1 RKQYWR
7 LVMAATQD
15 EILAALKTAYN
26 MEVETI
32 VNYLS
37 ISLDLDGVRADFI
50 KQALAA
56 DIQGELNHARQ
67 LGNRIK
73 QLGGSVPG
81 SQQLKMMQS
90 YLQPPGD
97 TTDVVSVIRGVIKAE
112 EEALTLYRKIAKLTD
127 GEDYVTQDL
136 VITIMSDEEGHRQTF
151 QGFLKEYAK

>member
-1 RKQYWR
+1 MPGTR
-7 LVMAATQD
+7 D
-15 EILAALKTAYN
+15 EILAALQKAYN

-37 ISLDLDGVRADFI
+37 ISLDMDGVRADFI

-56 DIQGELNHARQ
+56 DIQGELTHARQ

-81 SQQLKMMQS
+81 SQNLKMSQS
-90 YLQPPGD
+90 YLQPPAD
-97 TTDVVSVIRGVIKAE
+97 STDIVSVIKGVIKAE
-112 EEALTLYRKIAKLTD
+112 EEAVAHYRGIARLTE

-136 VITIMSDEEGHRQTF
+136 VITIMGDEEGHRQTF
-151 QGFLKEYAK
+151 QGYLKEYAK

>member
-1 RKQYWR
+1 
-7 LVMAATQD
+7 MAGSR
-15 EILAALKTAYN
+15 EEVVAALQKAYN

-32 VNYLS
+32 MNYLA

-56 DIQGELNHARQ
+56 DIQGELTHAQQ

-81 SQQLKMMQS
+81 SLNVKLSQS
-90 YLQPPGD
+90 YLQPPSD

-112 EEALTLYRKIAKLTD
+112 EDALAHYRIIAKLAEGD
-127 GEDYVTQDL
+127 DYVTQDL
-136 VITIMSDEEGHRQTF
+136 VITIMADEEGHRQQF
-151 QGFLKEYAK
+151 VGYLKEYAKG

>member
-1 RKQYWR
+1 
-7 LVMAATQD
+7 MAGTRE
-15 EILAALKTAYN
+15 EIVAALMKAYA

-32 VNYLS
+32 INYLS

-56 DIQGELNHARQ
+56 DIQGELTHAQQ

-81 SQQLKMMQS
+81 SMNVKLTQS
-90 YLQPPGD
+90 YLQPPKD
-97 TTDVVSVIRGVIKAE
+97 TTDVVSVIKGVIRAE
-112 EEALTLYRKIAKLTD
+112 EEALAHYRSIAKLTE

-136 VITIMSDEEGHRQTF
+136 VITIMSDEEGHRQQF
-151 QGFLKEYAK
+151 VGYLKEYAKG

>member
-1 RKQYWR
+1 
-7 LVMAATQD
+7 MPATRE
-15 EILAALKTAYN
+15 EILAALQRAYN

-37 ISLDLDGVRADFI
+37 ISLDMDGVRADFI

-73 QLGGSVPG
+73 QLGGNVPG
-81 SQQLKMMQS
+81 SQALKMTQS
-90 YLQPPGD
+90 YLQPPAE
-97 TTDVVSVIRGVIKAE
+97 TTDIVSVIKGVIKAE
-112 EEALTLYRKIAKLTD
+112 EEAVAHYRSIARLTE

-136 VITIMSDEEGHRQTF
+136 AITIMGDEEGHRQTF
-151 QGFLKEYAK
+151 QGYLKEYAK

>member
-1 RKQYWR
+1 MSGTRDQIVAG
-7 LVMAATQD
+7 L
-15 EILAALKTAYN
+15 LKAYS

-32 VNYLS
+32 VNYLA

-56 DIQGELNHARQ
+56 DIQGELTHAQQ

-81 SQQLKMMQS
+81 SLNVKMTQT
-90 YLQPPGD
+90 YLQPPPD
-97 TTDVVSVIRGVIKAE
+97 TTDVVSIIKGVIKAE
-112 EEALTLYRKIAKLTD
+112 EDALAHYRTIAKMAE

-136 VITIMSDEEGHRQTF
+136 VITIMSDEEGHRQQF
-151 QGFLKEYAK
+151 VGYLKEYAKS

>member
-1 RKQYWR
+1 
-7 LVMAATQD
+7 MAASRD
-15 EILAALKTAYN
+15 EVLAALQKAYN

-32 VNYLS
+32 INYLS

-56 DIQGELNHARQ
+56 DIQGELGHAQQ

-81 SQQLKMMQS
+81 SISLKMTQS
-90 YLQPPGD
+90 YLQPPSD

-112 EEALTLYRKIAKLTD
+112 EEAIAHYQAIARLTE

-136 VITIMSDEEGHRQTF
+136 AITIMADEEGHRQTF
-151 QGFLKEYAK
+151 QGYLKEYAKS